1 MPRIDIVIDDGGH
14 TMKQQIA
21 TFEEM
26 FPRIDGNGVYLCED
40 MITSYWPDYGGGLRK
55 RGTFVEYSKAFID
68 CINAWH
74 ARQPRLPVSEFTRS
88 VHSLH
93 FYYMALVIEKRMM
106 SEPFNR
112 QSAGEASIPGW
123 TPPPTRFKRFKR
135 GLKKRLKTLLGQ
147 APER

>member
-88 VHSLH
+88 GIHCTSTTW
-93 FYYMALVIEKRMM
+93 R
-106 SEPFNR
+106 S
-112 QSAGEASIPGW
+112 
-123 TPPPTRFKRFKR
+123 
-135 GLKKRLKTLLGQ
+135 
-147 APER
+147 